1 MTRHDKL
8 KHDPAFR
15 EAAHALRG
23 TASVMTGVQM
33 TYGEAEMLALMTLVT
48 FTNAGGLSEPTVGH
62 LTRLAP
68 EAGEERSSGSA
79 TLQ

>member
-1 MTRHDKL
+1 MTRHEKL
-8 KHDPAFR
+8 KHEPAFR

-33 TYGEAEMLALMTLVT
+33 SYEEAEMLALMTLIT
-48 FTNAGGLSEPTVGH
+48 FTNAGGLGNATLTH
-62 LTRLAP
+62 LMRFAS
-68 EAGEERSSGSA
+68 EAGDDDVSGSD